1 MSNIKMLVVDFDRSS
16 VGAALLAAVNEAN
29 GRPTNPT
36 YEICSSALAGGA
48 DLCAKPEQIRDA
60 VFAGKYWGAVYAAA
74 GVTAQYQAT
83 IAGTNT
89 TPYNASSAYVLYG
102 NSARYAA
109 FYPAV
114 VLSNLQAIVEASSA
128 IFMQQ
133 TSAPLL
139 ATLSSNGTVL
149 SAEKIQAL
157 LTPLGS
163 TYTDTS
169 YGSFTFGDRTVFNT
183 LLIVV
188 VVLCQFFFLM
198 SLNGLSLAFKRFDN
212 VSAKDYFKW
221 RVPISISWA
230 LFGGLCITAWQL
242 TFKEEYPINARLV
255 FSLWTL
261 YWVFAMIVFD
271 VLDIVTAFV
280 PPQFV
285 PFCMFTWMIT
295 NVTSAGAPLELSN
308 VFYRVS
314 YFFPAHAMWL
324 AEQHIWSQGGAYRL
338 SISLPILAAWL
349 VVAKTGT
356 IFTLAPRRKL
366 AALAKKGG
374 PPGGPPGGPRRG

>member
-1 MSNIKMLVVDFDRSS
+1 
-16 VGAALLAAVNEAN
+16 
-29 GRPTNPT
+29 
-36 YEICSSALAGGA
+36 
-48 DLCAKPEQIRDA
+48 
-60 VFAGKYWGAVYAAA
+60 
-74 GVTAQYQAT
+74 
-83 IAGTNT
+83 
-89 TPYNASSAYVLYG
+89 
-102 NSARYAA
+102 
-109 FYPAV
+109 
-114 VLSNLQAIVEASSA
+114 
-128 IFMQQ
+128 
-133 TSAPLL
+133 
-139 ATLSSNGTVL
+139 
-149 SAEKIQAL
+149 
-157 LTPLGS
+157 
-163 TYTDTS
+163 
-169 YGSFTFGDRTVFNT
+169 
-183 LLIVV
+183 
-188 VVLCQFFFLM
+188 M

-295 NVTSAGAPLELSN
+295 NGKYFSFPPFSSLATPALTNITTVTSAGAPLELSN